1 MKTVLKTALA
11 AAILSGASV
20 LAHAGDIALD
30 HPWSRATPAGAPV
43 GAGYV
48 TLKNTGAA
56 ADKLLSATAPDVA
69 GKVEIHEMSMDN
81 GVMKMRPVNG
91 LEIPAGKS
99 VELKPGGYHIM
110 FMQLKHPLKAGET
123 VKGVLT
129 FEKAGAVPVE
139 YKVEA
144 MGAGHAGGGHDMKG
158 MGDHKQ

>member
-1 MKTVLKTALA
+1 MKTALKLSLAALLLA
-11 AAILSGASV
+11 AAGA
-20 LAHAGDIALD
+20 AHAGDISIEK
-30 HPWSRATPAGAPV
+30 PWSRATPSGAPV

-48 TLKNTGAA
+48 TLKNTGSA
-56 ADKLLSATAPDVA
+56 ADKLVSATADVA

-81 GVMKMRPVNG
+81 GVMKMRAVNG

-110 FMQLKHPLKAGET
+110 FMQLKQPLKAGDA

-144 MGAGHAGGGHDMKG
+144 MGAGGGEAGHKGH
-158 MGDHKQ
+158 